1 MKFLLFSLLLLCGA
15 SAAAA
20 DDIRLAED
28 PQWLALVHY
37 RPGVF
42 SGCRGTIDSED
53 FYLAENGRTDPAAEL
68 EATVR
73 LFAQGDDKDK
83 ICRFPARYIFLKN
96 KGMVDKIDV
105 KCEEFDR
112 FKKDLR
118 PAGAT
123 LLFTDAYMNNPSSL
137 FGHTLLRID
146 TARKGTQ
153 LLAHG
158 VSYGAFTKGAEGTL
172 LYAVKGLAGGYYGG
186 WTVKPYYDVINM
198 YNNIENRDIW
208 EMKLN
213 FSPAELEMLVAHLW
227 EVGHTR
233 TRYYFFTKNC
243 SYMLLEVLDA
253 VRPEAGLAAR
263 FPLHAIPLDTAKAVY
278 RSPGLVKGVSYR
290 PSRRTR
296 IVFQARR
303 MTAAQRQS
311 LLPAAEGKTA
321 AVSDLTEKERAE
333 VLETAYQYVQYLY
346 VAEDI
351 ELAEYRRRSFALLS
365 ARSRLQVPA
374 GAKEEKP
381 VGRTPFAAH
390 ESMRVSVGAGSRNGN
405 AFQEFAFRPAY
416 HSLEDDDFGLL
427 PGAEINF
434 LNLRLRRYDRTD
446 KTVLNRL
453 DVLGIRSLSPADEL
467 FSPLSFTVSLALA
480 REEDPATG
488 REGYVLN
495 GSVGAGKTVAA
506 ADNLYFYALAGVAGG
521 YGGFLPRN
529 QYAAIELTAGLFAGF
544 DRLKLLA
551 EAKKSFSSS
560 SFAERI
566 RYRAEAGM
574 PLAKNWSLAAE
585 YLFDD
590 NAGKDNDE
598 EFSVSV
604 RYYF

>member
-1 MKFLLFSLLLLCGA
+1 
-15 SAAAA
+15 
-20 DDIRLAED
+20 
-28 PQWLALVHY
+28 
-37 RPGVF
+37 
-42 SGCRGTIDSED
+42 
-53 FYLAENGRTDPAAEL
+53 
-68 EATVR
+68 
-73 LFAQGDDKDK
+73 
-83 ICRFPARYIFLKN
+83 
-96 KGMVDKIDV
+96 
-105 KCEEFDR
+105 
-112 FKKDLR
+112 
-118 PAGAT
+118 
-123 LLFTDAYMNNPSSL
+123 
-137 FGHTLLRID
+137 
-146 TARKGTQ
+146 
-153 LLAHG
+153 
-158 VSYGAFTKGAEGTL
+158 
-172 LYAVKGLAGGYYGG
+172 
-186 WTVKPYYDVINM
+186 
-198 YNNIENRDIW
+198 
-208 EMKLN
+208 
-213 FSPAELEMLVAHLW
+213 
-227 EVGHTR
+227 
-233 TRYYFFTKNC
+233 
-243 SYMLLEVLDA
+243 MLLEVLDA

-381 VGRTPFAAH
+381 VGRTPLAAH

-467 FSPLSFTVSLALA
+467 FSPLSFTVSFALA

-529 QYAAIELTAGLFAGF
+529 QYAAIELTAGLFAGL